1 MLIYSLTCLSTAQ
14 LTALWRFIIF
24 SSSSFPLLFAL
35 CLISYQSW
43 VFGFLPVVVNVL
55 KFIMVYP
62 SFTQIPPD
70 GSLSSCSPHLNAL
83 PLTYCLF
90 LFLLDRR
97 AEKAV
102 GGREKEESHVQAQV
116 LDEQGDRHRRAQ
128 RTSEL
133 SMMHGIFG
141 RMSPLWN
148 PSGCNSVDTVPQ

>member
-1 MLIYSLTCLSTAQ
+1 MSLHCTAHCSLQFYYLFFFLLPFVFCSLSH
-14 LTALWRFIIF
+14 FI
-24 SSSSFPLLFAL
+24 SKLGVSL
-35 CLISYQSW
+35 
-43 VFGFLPVVVNVL
+43 VNVL
-55 KFIMVYP
+55 KFIFIFT
-62 SFTQIPPD
+62 FTQIPPD

-83 PLTYCLF
+83 PLTYCL

-133 SMMHGIFG
+133 SMVARYI
-141 RMSPLWN
+141 WQDVATVE
-148 PSGCNSVDTVPQ
+148 SVWV

>member
-1 MLIYSLTCLSTAQ
+1 
-14 LTALWRFIIF
+14 
-24 SSSSFPLLFAL
+24 
-35 CLISYQSW
+35 
-43 VFGFLPVVVNVL
+43 
-55 KFIMVYP
+55 MVYP

-83 PLTYCLF
+83 PLTYCL

-133 SMMHGIFG
+133 SMVARYI
-141 RMSPLWN
+141 WQDVATVE
-148 PSGCNSVDTVPQ
+148 SVWV